1 MYTASII
8 NFYENK
14 LDPNTNKLYYIGDP
28 KNGNNVQTWFY
39 SNGISGDALP
49 YDAPLTVIV
58 NRQPILFTDSDWI
71 IIDGIEQGARVDG
84 EGPVQLDVYEW
95 TIKWSVLPNKS
106 GGDRTGYIYMKD
118 EQGNVRGEVHIH
130 QIEDFD

>member
-1 MYTASII
+1 MNIYD
-8 NFYENK
+8 NK
-14 LDPNTNKLYYIGDP
+14 IDPNTNKLYYIGDP

-106 GGDRTGYIYMKD
+106 GGDRTIYLY
-118 EQGNVRGEVHIH
+118 ER
-130 QIEDFD
+130 